1 MLDPEI
7 AATMRRMVPRW
18 APPMHMVPLKWLR
31 SLMRKMTVP
40 PTPKRLVGSVRDV
53 SIDGPGGALLLRI
66 YQPAG
71 ENVQRPLIVYF
82 HGGGW
87 ILGDLDGEDGVCRD
101 LCADLDCVV
110 VSVDYR
116 LAPEHRFPAAPDDCL
131 AATRWAAAHAG
142 ELGGDATRLALAGV
156 SAGATLAITTAL
168 RCGAEGG
175 PALHAIAPICPVTD
189 LREPSNHASR
199 REFGIR
205 QYGLTQRAVVYFRG
219 LYLRNS
225 GDALHPWVSPLLAP
239 DLGLLPP
246 CLLVTAQCDLLR
258 DEGAA
263 LAGAIAAAGVKVDY
277 RCFAGLPHAFV
288 GLGAV
293 PIARRAIDDLTDA
306 LARLLESTNSTAMSP
321 LDL

>member
-1 MLDPEI
+1 M
-7 AATMRRMVPRW
+7 ARCAT
-18 APPMHMVPLKWLR
+18 
-31 SLMRKMTVP
+31 S
-40 PTPKRLVGSVRDV
+40 

-71 ENVQRPLIVYF
+71 EKVPRPLVVYF

-87 ILGDLDGEDGVCRD
+87 FLGDLDGEDGVCRD
-101 LCADLDCVV
+101 FCADLDCVV

-142 ELGGDATRLALAGV
+142 ELGGDVTRLALAGV

-189 LREPSNHASR
+189 LRAPSKHASR
-199 REFGIR
+199 RQFGTR
-205 QYGLTQRAVVYFRG
+205 QYGLTQRDVAYFTG
-219 LYLRNS
+219 LYLRDP
-225 GDALHPWVSPLLAP
+225 GDALHPWVSPLLSP
-239 DLGLLPP
+239 DLGSLPP
-246 CLLVTAQCDLLR
+246 CLLVTAECDLLR

-263 LAGAIAAAGVKVDY
+263 LAGAIAAAGVKVDC

-288 GLGAV
+288 AISAV
-293 PIARRAIDDLTDA
+293 PIARRAFDNLTAA
-306 LARLLESTNSTAMSP
+306 LAKLLEPTISTAVSP